1 MLRLTFADR
10 KKSDKLIRFT
20 HLPTNADIALA
31 QTVPAPYTGDSLP
44 GAAML
49 KTIGL
54 IVVLAVAA
62 IFLLALSKPSSYR
75 IERSTTI
82 AAPPEK
88 IAALVDDFHHWNEWS
103 PWAHLDPIMKTTYSG
118 PPSGVGSVYVWEGNS
133 KVGKGRMEIL
143 AIEPT
148 KTTIKLDFLKP
159 FENHN
164 TSDFV
169 FEPQGSTTR
178 VNWIMNGPLRFFPG
192 KVMSVFTSMDSVI
205 GPDFDKGLANLK
217 AAAEHP

>member
-1 MLRLTFADR
+1 MF
-10 KKSDKLIRFT
+10 
-20 HLPTNADIALA
+20 
-31 QTVPAPYTGDSLP
+31 
-44 GAAML
+44 

-54 IVVLAVAA
+54 IIVLAVAA
-62 IFLLALSKPSSYR
+62 ILLLASTKPSNFR
-75 IERSTTI
+75 VERSTTI

-88 IAALVDDFHHWNEWS
+88 VAALIDDFHQWDAWS

-118 PPSGVGSVYVWEGNS
+118 PPSGVGSVYEWEGNS

-148 KTTIKLDFLKP
+148 KTTIELDFLKP
-159 FENHN
+159 FESQN
-164 TSDFV
+164 TADFV
-169 FEPQGSTTR
+169 LEPQGTTTR

-192 KVMSVFTSMDSVI
+192 RVMSVFTSMDKVI